1 MDKQLGCGYF
11 CCHSCGFKFE
21 AWGSFHIGMHGR
33 LELVITH
40 IGRFSLSLSLL
51 KGRTCSYGSCME
63 GLSL

>member
-40 IGRFSLSLSLL
+40 IGRFSLSLFS
-51 KGRTCSYGSCME
+51 KEEPAAMGHAWKA
-63 GLSL
+63 